1 MALAEGSG
9 AMRSVVAQERRAQ
22 VNQWVILAVLA
33 FFLWQ
38 YGVQQWRISQAIK
51 IESIEVTN
59 VRVLGSS
66 EVCPGDRLS
75 VAFDVDVKGFG
86 IVIWDSS
93 TQHDGQPA
101 TLSVAKRVP
110 VDGPVTLNLVDE
122 WNIPI
127 IPEIMLEGE
136 RKWQPGNYV
145 RLVTVSA
152 STSYVSRFV
161 EPRKF
166 VVPFTIKASCG
177 IQRTP

>member
-9 AMRSVVAQERRAQ
+9 ALRSAKATERRAQ
-22 VNQWVILAVLA
+22 FNQWIILAVLA

-38 YGVQQWRISQAIK
+38 YAIQQYRISQAIK
-51 IESIEVTN
+51 IESIEISN
-59 VRVLGSS
+59 VRLISAAD
-66 EVCPGDRLS
+66 VCPGDKVTLT
-75 VAFDVDVKGFG
+75 FDVDIQGFG

-93 TQHDGQPA
+93 TQHDGRPA
-101 TLSVAKRVP
+101 TLSEAKRVL

-122 WNIPI
+122 WYIPVVPDI
-127 IPEIMLEGE
+127 LVDGARQWIPGD
-136 RKWQPGNYV
+136 YT

-166 VVPFTIKASCG
+166 ELPIRIKPSCG
-177 IQRTP
+177 MGG